1 MRWARGAPEVS
12 RGCHGVLATPIRALT
27 GRTVWLG
34 SAASDDRQSERQAP
48 LQPRRDATDGAP
60 ETEPQTETPREA
72 VGSSPADSDEVTQL
86 RAELE
91 AARRRV
97 DELARGIQDVMR
109 DRDDFKQRIQRERER
124 MLEVEKGQVA
134 QSLIEAID
142 ELDLSL
148 AADDGSPLAQ
158 GVRLIRDKLLQKLA
172 ANGIERLALVG
183 RPYDPN
189 AAEAVDIELVG
200 SPAQNDRVLAEQRP
214 AYALRG
220 RVIRP
225 GRVKVGRYLEPA
237 KA

>member
-1 MRWARGAPEVS
+1 M
-12 RGCHGVLATPIRALT
+12 T
-27 GRTVWLG
+27 GRVNDKRRYNPDGT
-34 SAASDDRQSERQAP
+34 
-48 LQPRRDATDGAP
+48 PRAGAP
-60 ETEPQTETPREA
+60 ETEPQQSERPSEA
-72 VGSSPADSDEVTQL
+72 AAAPTDEVSQL
-86 RAELE
+86 KAELE

-134 QSLIEAID
+134 QALIEAID

-148 AADDGSPLAQ
+148 AADDGSPFAQ
-158 GVRLIRDKLLQKLA
+158 GVRLIRDKLVQKLA
-172 ANGIERLALVG
+172 ASGIERLPLVG

-189 AAEAVDIELVG
+189 AAEAVDIELVS

>member
-1 MRWARGAPEVS
+1 MTVRVNDKRRHNPDGSPRAGIPEAEPERVSDPEGAAATSEA
-12 RGCHGVLATPIRALT
+12 ATP
-27 GRTVWLG
+27 
-34 SAASDDRQSERQAP
+34 
-48 LQPRRDATDGAP
+48 
-60 ETEPQTETPREA
+60 
-72 VGSSPADSDEVTQL
+72 DEVTQL

-109 DRDDFKQRIQRERER
+109 DRDEFKQRIQRERDR
-124 MLEVEKGQVA
+124 MIEVEKGQVA
-134 QSLIEAID
+134 QAIIEAID

-148 AADDGSPLAQ
+148 AAADGSPFAQ
-158 GVRLIRDKLLQKLA
+158 GVRLIRDKLLQKLQT
-172 ANGIERLALVG
+172 NGIERLDLVG

-189 AAEAVDIELVG
+189 AAEAVDMELVS
-200 SPAQNDRVLAEQRP
+200 SPGQGDRVLAEQRA

-225 GRVKVGRYLEPA
+225 GRVKVGRYVEPA

>member
-1 MRWARGAPEVS
+1 MTARVNDKRRYNADGSPRAGVAAP
-12 RGCHGVLATPIRALT
+12 
-27 GRTVWLG
+27 
-34 SAASDDRQSERQAP
+34 Q
-48 LQPRRDATDGAP
+48 P
-60 ETEPQTETPREA
+60 ETVAPPETAEPPAEA
-72 VGSSPADSDEVTQL
+72 DEVAQL
-86 RAELE
+86 RTELE

-109 DRDDFKQRIQRERER
+109 DRDEFKQRVQRERDR
-124 MLEVEKGQVA
+124 MIEVEKGQVA
-134 QSLIEAID
+134 LAIIEAID

-148 AADDGSPLAQ
+148 AADDRSPLAQ
-158 GVRLIRDKLLQKLA
+158 GVRLIRDKLLQKLEA
-172 ANGIERLALVG
+172 GGIERVSLVG

-189 AAEAVDIELVG
+189 AAEAVDMELVP
-200 SPAQNDRVLAEQRP
+200 SPDQNERVLAEQRA

>member
-1 MRWARGAPEVS
+1 M
-12 RGCHGVLATPIRALT
+12 T
-27 GRTVWLG
+27 GRVNDKRRYNPDGT
-34 SAASDDRQSERQAP
+34 
-48 LQPRRDATDGAP
+48 PRAGAP
-60 ETEPQTETPREA
+60 ETEPQQSERPSEA
-72 VGSSPADSDEVTQL
+72 AAAPTDEVSQL
-86 RAELE
+86 KAELE
-91 AARRRV
+91 SARRRV

-148 AADDGSPLAQ
+148 AADDGSPFAQ
-158 GVRLIRDKLLQKLA
+158 GVRLIRDKLVQKLA
-172 ANGIERLALVG
+172 ANGIERLPLVG

-189 AAEAVDIELVG
+189 AAEAVDIELVS

>member
-1 MRWARGAPEVS
+1 M
-12 RGCHGVLATPIRALT
+12 T
-27 GRTVWLG
+27 GRVNDKRRYNPDGT
-34 SAASDDRQSERQAP
+34 
-48 LQPRRDATDGAP
+48 PRAGVP
-60 ETEPQTETPREA
+60 ETEPQQTETPSE
-72 VGSSPADSDEVTQL
+72 VGSPDAPDEVTQL

-97 DELARGIQDVMR
+97 DELARGIQEVMR

-124 MLEVEKGQVA
+124 MIEVEKGQVA

-148 AADDGSPLAQ
+148 AADDGSPFAQ

-172 ANGIERLALVG
+172 ASGIERLALLG

-189 AAEAVDIELVG
+189 AAEAVDIELVH
-200 SPAQNDRVLAEQRP
+200 SPAENDRVLAEQRP

>member
-1 MRWARGAPEVS
+1 M
-12 RGCHGVLATPIRALT
+12 T
-27 GRTVWLG
+27 GRVNDKRHFNPDGTPRAG
-34 SAASDDRQSERQAP
+34 AS
-48 LQPRRDATDGAP
+48 
-60 ETEPQTETPREA
+60 ETEPQPPESPSEA
-72 VGSSPADSDEVTQL
+72 GSPAAPDEVTQL

-97 DELARGIQDVMR
+97 DELARGIQEVMR

-148 AADDGSPLAQ
+148 AADDGSPFAQ

-172 ANGIERLALVG
+172 ASGIERLALVG

-189 AAEAVDIELVG
+189 AAEAVDIELVH
-200 SPAQNDRVLAEQRP
+200 SPAENDRVLAEQRP

-220 RVIRP
+220 KVIRA

>member
-1 MRWARGAPEVS
+1 MV
-12 RGCHGVLATPIRALT
+12 
-27 GRTVWLG
+27 
-34 SAASDDRQSERQAP
+34 
-48 LQPRRDATDGAP
+48 
-60 ETEPQTETPREA
+60 
-72 VGSSPADSDEVTQL
+72 
-86 RAELE
+86 
-91 AARRRV
+91 
-97 DELARGIQDVMR
+97 
-109 DRDDFKQRIQRERER
+109 
-124 MLEVEKGQVA
+124 EVEKGQVA
-134 QSLIEAID
+134 HSLIEAID

-148 AADDGSPLAQ
+148 AADDDSPLAQ

-200 SPAQNDRVLAEQRP
+200 SPAQNDWVLAEQRP

-220 RVIRP
+220 RADPGR

>member
-1 MRWARGAPEVS
+1 M
-12 RGCHGVLATPIRALT
+12 T
-27 GRTVWLG
+27 GRVNDKRRYNPDGT
-34 SAASDDRQSERQAP
+34 
-48 LQPRRDATDGAP
+48 PRAGAP
-60 ETEPQTETPREA
+60 ETEPQQSERPSEA
-72 VGSSPADSDEVTQL
+72 AAAPTDEVSQL
-86 RAELE
+86 KAELE

-148 AADDGSPLAQ
+148 AADDGSPFAQ
-158 GVRLIRDKLLQKLA
+158 GVRLIRDKLAHKLA
-172 ANGIERLALVG
+172 ANGIERLPLVG

-189 AAEAVDIELVG
+189 AAEAVDIELVS